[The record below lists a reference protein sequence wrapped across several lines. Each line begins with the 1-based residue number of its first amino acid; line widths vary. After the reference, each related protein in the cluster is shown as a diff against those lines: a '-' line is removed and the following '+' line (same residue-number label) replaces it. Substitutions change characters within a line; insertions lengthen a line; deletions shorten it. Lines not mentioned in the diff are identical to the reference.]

1 MLVCDDLHKRR
12 SRTNIRGDAR
22 SGVCQRGV
30 DLMVPVVVGWYRML
44 ASPRWEC
51 ERESPRAGRIARR
64 DRAQRAWSARLDGP

>member
-1 MLVCDDLHKRR
+1 MLVIDDLHKRR

-44 ASPRWEC
+44 ASGPAHRSASVQQL
-51 ERESPRAGRIARR
+51 RADRPRATAVLSPG
-64 DRAQRAWSARLDGP
+64 LDDVVS